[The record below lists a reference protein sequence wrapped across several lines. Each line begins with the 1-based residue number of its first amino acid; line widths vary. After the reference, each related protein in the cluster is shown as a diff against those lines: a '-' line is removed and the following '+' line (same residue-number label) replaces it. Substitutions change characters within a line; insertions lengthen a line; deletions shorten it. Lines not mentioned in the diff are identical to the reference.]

1 MRQADIEKIKFN
13 NTNTYLS
20 LSLHPCFP
28 FRLNSIQFQQLPH
41 EQLRKN
47 TKFILRNPSPA
58 THSHFQSTHLKIQ
71 NTQKSPQQLT
81 ITIKNHNTYTTN
93 NNSLFPQAYQSPSS
107 FRQQLERPSTSP
119 YRFPS
124 PPPHFPALSPL
135 MCPRLPSSPSSPRPP
150 KPKSWS
156 YPSRLPPANSLRPP
170 FRFL

>member
-13 NTNTYLS
+13 NTNTNLS

-71 NTQKSPQQLT
+71 NTKKSPQQLT
-81 ITIKNHNTYTTN
+81 ITIKKITTN
-93 NNSLFPQAYQSPSS
+93 TQQTITHS
-107 FRQQLERPSTSP
+107 FRKLINLLP
-119 YRFPS
+119 RFVNS
-124 PPPHFPALSPL
+124 SKGLQHLLIVSLHLLHIFLHF
-135 MCPRLPSSPSSPRPP
+135 RR
-150 KPKSWS
+150 
-156 YPSRLPPANSLRPP
+156 
-170 FRFL
+170 